1 MRNGVILPHGGD
13 WVSFAQE
20 YGAVPLDF
28 SANVS
33 PLGTPWG
40 VQSAIAAVAQ
50 TADRYP
56 DPLCRELRQAIARAE
71 GVAPEQILCGNGA
84 VELIYRAVLARRP
97 QRALV
102 LAPTFSEYESALDLA
117 GCETV
122 RYPLGEADGFVLR
135 EDILQSITPEIQMLF
150 LCEPNNP
157 TGRTTSRELLWN
169 IARRCR
175 ETGTTLVVDECFN
188 PFLDEP
194 EAHSLRDA
202 LGEFPNL
209 LLLKA
214 FTKLYAMAGVR
225 LGYALAQDSLLA
237 ALEGAGPPWSVSSLA
252 QAAGLAALKETA
264 YVKTLRALMQEQ
276 RPLLREGLEAL
287 GLTVVPGEANYLLF
301 RAGKPLY
308 APLRQRGFL
317 LRDCGNYHNLHGNWY
332 RAAVRTRMENQALLR
347 ALEEVLS

>member
-1 MRNGVILPHGGD
+1 MDILPHGGD
-13 WVSFAQE
+13 WVSFAEE

-40 VQSAIAAVAQ
+40 VQAAISAAAQ

-56 DPLCRELRQAIARAE
+56 DPLCRALCQAIAKAE
-71 GVAPEQILCGNGA
+71 GAAPDQVLCGNGA
-84 VELIYRAVLARRP
+84 AELIYRAVLALRP
-97 QRALV
+97 ERALV
-102 LAPTFSEYESALDLA
+102 LAPTFSEYEAALDTV
-117 GCETV
+117 GCDTL
-122 RYPLGEADGFVLR
+122 RYPLREADGFVLG
-135 EDILQSITPEIQMLF
+135 EDILDDITQGIQMVF

-157 TGRTTSRELLWN
+157 TGRTTPRPLLLN

-175 ETGTTLVVDECFN
+175 EVGAVLVVDECFN
-188 PFLDEP
+188 AFLDHP
-194 EAHSLRDA
+194 EEHSLRDM

-209 LLLKA
+209 LLLRA

-225 LGYALAQDSLLA
+225 LGYALAQPTLLEK
-237 ALEGAGPPWSVSSLA
+237 LRRAGPPWAVSGLA
-252 QAAGLAALKETA
+252 QAAGLAALGETA
-264 YVKTLRALMQEQ
+264 YVKMLCALIQEQ

-308 APLRQRGFL
+308 IPLRQRGIL
-317 LRDCGNYHNLHGNWY
+317 LRDCGNYHNLKGNWY
-332 RAAVRTRMENQALLR
+332 RTSVRTGMENQALLR